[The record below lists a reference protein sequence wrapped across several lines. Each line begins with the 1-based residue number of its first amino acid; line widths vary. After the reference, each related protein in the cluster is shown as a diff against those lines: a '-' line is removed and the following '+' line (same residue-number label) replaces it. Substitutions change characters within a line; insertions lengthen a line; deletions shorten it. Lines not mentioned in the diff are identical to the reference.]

1 MVGGLIRDSRLINE
15 SFDCRYINLGT
26 SSSVEEIGRNPLG
39 KLIRYLKLIW
49 QVKKELISNRP
60 ELCYM
65 TISSNG
71 SGFYKDAL
79 IVMLVRLFGVRR
91 IYHFHN
97 KGVSTR
103 QDRFF
108 DNLLYQ
114 MVFKNADVI
123 LLSKHLYHD
132 IQKYVPQE
140 RVHYCPNGIPD
151 GKGLR
156 AQSAGKEGEVR
167 IAQGSGLRAQS
178 KEIIASAPGNQ
189 YPAPSNKQKVELL
202 FLSHLIISKGLLL
215 LIDACAILKDKGVDF
230 HCTIAGGD
238 AEMNSTEVELVV
250 AEKGLSSVITVAGPK
265 HGEKKAE
272 LMRSADIFVHPS
284 YNDCLPLVLIE
295 AMQYSLP
302 IVSTPEGAIPDV
314 VKDNV
319 TGFLV
324 PQKDAIALADK
335 LEILIKKPNFRNTMG
350 AAGRLKYEREFTL
363 ERFEKTMVEILEEV
377 GSR

>member
-39 KLIRYLKLIW
+39 KLIRYFKLIW
-49 QVKKELISNRP
+49 EVKKELISNRP
-60 ELCYM
+60 GLCYM
-65 TISSNG
+65 TISSKG
-71 SGFYKDAL
+71 LGFYKDSL
-79 IVMLVRLFGVRR
+79 IVLLVRLFGVRR

-103 QDRFF
+103 QERFF
-108 DNLLYQ
+108 DNLLYR
-114 MVFKNADVI
+114 MVFRNADVI
-123 LLSKHLYHD
+123 LLSKHLYPD

-156 AQSAGKEGEVR
+156 AQSAGQDEEGTGHR
-167 IAQGSGLRAQS
+167 AQGTGQ
-178 KEIIASAPGNQ
+178 EDI
-189 YPAPSNKQKVELL
+189 APSLHRSLSPSQTTEIL

-215 LIDACAILKDKGVDF
+215 LIDACAILKDRGVDF

-238 AEMNSTEVELVV
+238 AEMKITEVASIV
-250 AEKGLSSVITVAGPK
+250 AEKGLSFVITVAGPK

-314 VKDNV
+314 VEDNV

-324 PQKDAIALADK
+324 PQKDEVALADK
-335 LEILIKKPNFRNTMG
+335 LEILIRTLSLRNSMG

-363 ERFEKTMVEILEEV
+363 EIFETRLKEILEKI
-377 GSR
+377 GSELK